1 MKIVDVE
8 WAHSYGKS
16 QVINWTSIKF
26 RYI

>member
-16 QVINWTSIKF
+16 QVINWTSIKI